1 MRKFLFELVQTTIL
15 SDDYNALKEKENRLA
30 EIPSEYD
37 EIIDS
42 MTEDEKQTCENQLND
57 DNTAF
62 VVKEIS
68 KKIKALKSEPESA
81 QTRELIE
88 KLSRVEAISKE
99 EKDLKAKIKTKT
111 AQLHAK
117 TKETIEGLSDEQV
130 KELLKIKWIKS
141 LVDNLY
147 SIPDA
152 IVNGLVTKITAIA
165 EKYETTYFDIE
176 AEISKTEKELCSLI
190 DDLCGN
196 EFDMKGL
203 SEFKSLLSGE

>member
-1 MRKFLFELVQTTIL
+1 MIKNKDGKEQETQEGWVGHIIPFELVQTTIL

-81 QTRELIE
+81 QKRELIE

-117 TKETIEGLSDEQV
+117 TKETIERLSDEQV
-130 KELLKIKWIKS
+130 KELLKIKWIICILS
-141 LVDNLY
+141 LTPL
-147 SIPDA
+147 
-152 IVNGLVTKITAIA
+152 
-165 EKYETTYFDIE
+165 
-176 AEISKTEKELCSLI
+176 
-190 DDLCGN
+190 
-196 EFDMKGL
+196 
-203 SEFKSLLSGE
+203 